1 MIYFIY
7 GNQSPTI
14 KSQIKKITSSF
25 LGENETL
32 DEFNF
37 VKIDG
42 FNVTVQEAVD
52 ECRYVS
58 LGYDKKVVS
67 LENCYFFC
75 KPKPRNKIESEQD
88 YSILQKYVDEDQDES
103 CILILSVISA
113 EVDLKNPILVSL
125 KDKGKIIQIV
135 DPDEKNFIEY
145 IKTYCAKH
153 NILIDRDA
161 TNELAARCD
170 SDVAL
175 LKNNIEKLSLYT
187 DHIRYEDVTKMVTR
201 KLEDNAFLLTNMLI
215 EDRNAEAV
223 NLFRDLQVNNV
234 EPITLVS
241 QLASQFRLLNQIRY
255 LSRKEHL
262 NQEEIAKQLKIKPG
276 RVYIMSK
283 SLSLI
288 GENAIINA
296 LEQLYLLDSEIKSG
310 QVDRYYAFELFLI
323 KFKRN

>member
-14 KSQIKKITSSF
+14 NSQIKKITTSF
-25 LGENETL
+25 LGENEPI

-52 ECRYVS
+52 ECKYVS

-67 LENCYFFC
+67 IENCYFFC
-75 KPKPRNKIESEQD
+75 KPKPRNKIESDQLYDVLE
-88 YSILQKYVDEDQDES
+88 KYVEEDNDES
-103 CILILSVISA
+103 CVLIMSVVSS
-113 EVDLKNPILVSL
+113 EVDLKNPILNLL
-125 KDKGKIIQIV
+125 KEKGKIIQIV

-145 IKTYCAKH
+145 IKAYCSK
-153 NILIDRDA
+153 NNVVIDRDA
-161 TNELAARCD
+161 LNELASRCD

-175 LKNNIEKLSLYT
+175 LKNSIEKLSLYT
-187 DHIRYEDVTKMVTR
+187 DHIRYADVIKMVTR

-215 EDRNAEAV
+215 EGRNVEAV
-223 NLFRDLQVNNV
+223 NLFKDLKVNNV

-241 QLASQFRLLNQIRY
+241 QLASQFRLLNQIRF
-255 LSRKEHL
+255 LSRKQKL
-262 NQEEIAKQLKIKPG
+262 NQEEIAKELKIKPG

-288 GENAIINA
+288 SEKAIINT
-296 LEQLYLLDSEIKSG
+296 LEELYVLDYEIKSG
-310 QVDRYYAFELFLI
+310 QVDRYYAFELFLL